1 MRSTVNKKE
10 IENFNK
16 IASEWWNPKG
26 DFEPLHSLNPLRL
39 YYIKERIEE
48 HFSLNSKKSKPLKKL
63 SVLDVGCGGG
73 LLCEP
78 MSKLGA
84 KVTGID
90 ASKKNIAIAKKH
102 AKENHLQVNY
112 MNTTIENLLTKHI
125 LYDVILN
132 TEIIEHVD
140 NVDFFL
146 ESCFRSLKPG
156 GIMFLSTINRTIKSF
171 LMAIVGAEYV
181 LHLLPIGTHKWE
193 KFIQPNELEE
203 KIKKSAFRVTHITGL
218 RYNPILKSWNLTNDL
233 DVNYLACIKK

>member
-1 MRSTVNKKE
+1 
-10 IENFNK
+10 
-16 IASEWWNPKG
+16 
-26 DFEPLHSLNPLRL
+26 
-39 YYIKERIEE
+39 
-48 HFSLNSKKSKPLKKL
+48 
-63 SVLDVGCGGG
+63 
-73 LLCEP
+73 
-78 MSKLGA
+78 
-84 KVTGID
+84 
-90 ASKKNIAIAKKH
+90 
-102 AKENHLQVNY
+102 

-146 ESCFRSLKPG
+146 ESCFRSLRPG

-203 KIKKSAFRVTHITGL
+203 KIKKSAFRVAHITGL